1 MDNQVLQKLFPQLGE
16 ATRNTLAAHCTLAT
30 IQAGQEVLREGQ
42 YVKVIPFVVSGV
54 LSVFSRYRDKD
65 LLLYYIMPGE
75 SCIMSFTSALHQS
88 PSRVVALAE
97 EETIALLLPTQ
108 KLSSLLKEIP
118 ELSTLFFNA
127 YGNRY
132 IDLIDTVNQ
141 VVFNRLDERILAHIR
156 QRAEISG
163 TPSLKITHKQLANE
177 LGTTREVISRLI
189 KALER
194 DKKLEQ
200 KDGKMRVL

>member
-1 MDNQVLQKLFPQLGE
+1 MDKQILQKLFPQLGE
-16 ATRNTLAAHCTLAT
+16 ATRNTLAAHSTLAS
-30 IQAGQEVLREGQ
+30 IPAGQEVLREGQ
-42 YVKVIPFVVSGV
+42 YVKVIPFVVSGM

-97 EETIALLLPTQ
+97 EETTALLLPAQ
-108 KLSSLLKEIP
+108 KLSGLLSEIP

-141 VVFNRLDERILAHIR
+141 VVFNRLDERILTHIR
-156 QRAEISG
+156 QRTEISG
-163 TPSLKITHKQLANE
+163 TSALKITHKQLANE

-194 DKKLEQ
+194 EKKLEQ
-200 KDGKMRVL
+200 KEGKLRVL

>member
-1 MDNQVLQKLFPQLGE
+1 
-16 ATRNTLAAHCTLAT
+16 LAAHSTLAS
-30 IQAGQEVLREGQ
+30 IPAGQEVLREGQ
-42 YVKVIPFVVSGV
+42 YVKVIPFVVSGM

-97 EETIALLLPTQ
+97 EETTALLLPAQ
-108 KLSSLLKEIP
+108 KLSGLLSEIP

-127 YGNRY
+127 YGSRY

-141 VVFNRLDERILAHIR
+141 VVFNRLDERILTHIR
-156 QRAEISG
+156 QRTEISG
-163 TPSLKITHKQLANE
+163 TSALKITHKQLANE

-194 DKKLEQ
+194 EKKLEQ
-200 KDGKMRVL
+200 KEGKLRVL